1 MIMNNVLPK
10 KIRKRDGST
19 VTFDSKKIENA
30 IYRAA
35 LETLQDE
42 AEARHVSER
51 TTQKVLEKIK
61 ESSAF
66 DQDISVE
73 SIQDIVEEV
82 LMATGHHLT
91 AKSYILYR
99 KRHEEL
105 RETKSIYGIHLD
117 ELKLPINAIHV
128 LKKRYLRR
136 DDHRKIIETPREMF
150 MRVTRAVSMAEDH
163 FSLASSREEAEARF
177 YQMMT
182 NLEFL
187 PNSPTLMNAGTD
199 LGQLSAC
206 FVIPIH
212 DSIDSIFEALKD
224 MAKIHQTGGG
234 TGFNFSH
241 LRPNGDLVDSTK
253 GEASGPV
260 SFMSIFDKAT
270 QIIVQGG
277 KRRGANMG
285 ILRCDHPDILDFIE
299 AKMDGESFSNFNL
312 SVGVTDVF
320 MEAVKKGK
328 PFNLIN
334 PRTGKNESTINAKTI
349 FDLIVTSAWK
359 IGDPGL
365 IFLDQINRHNPT
377 PGLGEIEATNPCG
390 ELPLLPYESC
400 NLASINLSKV
410 VNNEQVDWDKLRDL
424 IRWGVRFLDN
434 VIEVN
439 RFPLPQVKEM
449 TLANRKI
456 GLGVMGFA
464 DMLIKMGI
472 SYVSKRAI
480 DLAESVMKF
489 IHQES
494 IRASSELAKSR
505 GAFPNFEHSRHT
517 ASGYKLRNA
526 TLNTIAPTG
535 SISII
540 AGCSS
545 GIEPL
550 FALSFARQV
559 LSGAKLFETNPLFE
573 AALREKG
580 LYEKALMIEV
590 AKKGS
595 IQDLEEI
602 PKEIRRCFVTTF
614 DISPM
619 QHLRVQAAFQKY
631 TDNSVSKTINLPS
644 QATIEDVKKIYLMAY
659 QLGCKG
665 ITVYRYGSK
674 RGQALTLG
682 KDINIDKE
690 DSETLLADS
699 NDCLSRSCLF

>member
-1 MIMNNVLPK
+1 MERVLPK
-10 KIRKRDGST
+10 KIIKRDGSS
-19 VTFDSKKIENA
+19 VPFDSQKIENA

-42 AEARHVSER
+42 TEARNVSER

-61 ESSAF
+61 ERAVV
-66 DQDISVE
+66 DQDITVE
-73 SIQDIVEEV
+73 SIQDVVEEV
-82 LMATGHHLT
+82 LMETGHHLT
-91 AKSYILYR
+91 AKNYILYR
-99 KRHEEL
+99 RRHEEL

-136 DDHRKIIETPREMF
+136 GDNRKIIETPSEML
-150 MRVTRAVSMAEDH
+150 MRVARAISMAEDH
-163 FSLASSREEAEARF
+163 FKAPTSKEEAENRF
-177 YQMMT
+177 YQMMA

-206 FVIPIH
+206 FVIPIQ
-212 DSIDSIFEALKD
+212 DSMDSIFEALKD

-241 LRPNGDLVDSTK
+241 PRPNGDIVSSTK
-253 GEASGPV
+253 GEASGPI

-312 SVGVTDVF
+312 SVGVTDDF
-320 MEAVKKGK
+320 MEAVKKRKSIG
-328 PFNLIN
+328 LIN
-334 PRTGKNESTINAKTI
+334 PRTGRSEGSIQAKTI
-349 FDLIVTSAWK
+349 FDLIITSAWK

-365 IFLDQINRHNPT
+365 IFLDEINRHNPT
-377 PGLGEIEATNPCG
+377 PHLGPIEATNPCG

-400 NLASINLSKV
+400 NLASINLSKIV
-410 VNNEQVDWDKLRDL
+410 RKGQIEWDQFKE
-424 IRWGVRFLDN
+424 IIHWGVRFLDN

-439 RFPLPQVKEM
+439 RFSLPQVREM

-464 DMLIKMGI
+464 DMLIKMGV
-472 SYVSKRAI
+472 SYASKKAI
-480 DLAESVMKF
+480 DIAENLMKF
-489 IHQES
+489 VHQES
-494 IRASSELAKSR
+494 MHASSELAQIR
-505 GAFPNFEHSRHT
+505 GVFPNFEHSVH
-517 ASGYKLRNA
+517 AKSGHRLRNA

-550 FALSFARQV
+550 FALSYARQV

-573 AALREKG
+573 EALQEKG
-580 LYEKALMIEV
+580 LYQKPLMVEV
-590 AKKGS
+590 VKRGS
-595 IQDLEEI
+595 IQEMEDI
-602 PKEIRRCFVTTF
+602 PKELKQLFVTTF
-614 DISPM
+614 DIPPE
-619 QHLRVQAAFQKY
+619 QHLKIQAAFQKF
-631 TDNSVSKTINLPS
+631 TDNSVSKTINLPPH
-644 QATIEDVKKIYLMAY
+644 ATIEDVKDIYLMAY
-659 QLGCKG
+659 HMKCKG

-674 RGQALTLG
+674 KGQALTLG
-682 KDINIDKE
+682 KDIPMEYE
-690 DSETLLADS
+690 DPDMIMADL
-699 NDCLSRSCLF
+699 NDCLSKSCLF